1 MNKRVGLVVLAGL
14 LVLGGCKSAEV
25 SKTSAAEQGK
35 TTEMQ
40 SVYTGRVASPQE
52 VSELRN
58 KIVNAEDGAVI
69 EIEAGKYDDLG
80 RMTLSANN
88 VEIKAVEAG
97 EVIFGGNVQIIV
109 TGENNLID
117 SLVFRDGGA
126 VIDRLEGSDRD
137 DITGV
142 IGLYGTNNTFNN
154 SVIYQFNDYEYEP
167 DAKGKYPNIRWV
179 TIGGV
184 ENKVTNNTFEGKHK
198 RGAILVVQTSDKLEK
213 ALVEGNVFKD
223 IRPLDI
229 ELIEASNPAMART
242 NKNDRQAIRLGDSKN
257 SQFDSESIIR
267 DNYFEQIDGELELMS
282 IKACNVLIEGNT
294 VRNSMSMISLRH
306 GSNITAKDNVIFGD
320 GKAGTG
326 GIRFYDMNHVIENN
340 YVEGTLGTGNMRGG
354 ISINTGLND
363 VANGEELDQNVKGKE
378 YSKQWTPKNVTIK
391 NNTLVNNA
399 QGILVSD
406 KSHRVSLTD
415 NTKVEAV
422 FAAVDTHFENNLV
435 IADTPRTLTVYGAPS
450 EKFELVNPT
459 FENNII
465 AGPKEGI
472 FSYTEGVVETMPTI
486 ERENGLVVAVDG
498 IGATNLEVLSEE
510 NTGSTIK
517 VK

>member
-1 MNKRVGLVVLAGL
+1 MNKRVGLVMLAGL
-14 LVLGGCKSAEV
+14 LVLGGCKSTDVA
-25 SKTSAAEQGK
+25 KTSKGVQGEA
-35 TTEMQ
+35 TTVETA
-40 SVYTGRVASPQE
+40 YTGRVASPQE
-52 VSELRN
+52 VSELRD
-58 KIVNAEDGAVI
+58 KIVNAKDG
-69 EIEAGKYDDLG
+69 EIITIVTGKYEDLG
-80 RMTLSANN
+80 RVTLSANN
-88 VEIKAVEAG
+88 VQIKAENAG
-97 EVIFGGNVQIIV
+97 EVMFGGSVQIIV

-117 SLVFRDGGA
+117 SLIFRDGGA
-126 VIDRLEGSDRD
+126 VIERLEGSDRD

-142 IGLYGTNNTFNN
+142 IGLYGTNNTLNN
-154 SVIYQFNDYEYEP
+154 SVIYQFNDYKYEP
-167 DAKGKYPNIRWV
+167 DEKGKYPNIRWV
-179 TIGGV
+179 TVGGV
-184 ENKVTNNTFEGKHK
+184 DNKVTNNTFEGKHK
-198 RGAILVVQTSDKLEK
+198 RGAMLVVQTSEQIEK
-213 ALVEGNVFKD
+213 ALIEGNIFKD
-223 IRPLDI
+223 ITPLDI

-267 DNYFEQIDGELELMS
+267 NNYFEQIDGELELMS

-306 GSNITAKDNVIFGD
+306 GNNITAKNNVIFGD

-326 GIRFYDMNHVIENN
+326 GIRFYDMNHMIENN

-363 VANGEELDQNVKGKE
+363 VINGEKLDQNVKGKE

-391 NNTLVNNA
+391 NNTLINNA
-399 QGILVSD
+399 QNILVSD

-435 IADTPRTLTVYGAPS
+435 IADIPRTLTVYGAPS

-459 FENNII
+459 FKNNII
-465 AGPKEGI
+465 AGPKEGL
-472 FSYTEGVVETMPTI
+472 FKYNEGVVETMPTV
-486 ERENGLVVAVDG
+486 EREDGLVVAVDG
-498 IGATNLEVLSEE
+498 IGATNLKILTEK

-517 VK
+517 IK